1 MNKFIY
7 TALLLCTILAC
18 KSKAKEGEIAAEE
31 KIRIHGDT
39 IILNKEQIRNADIQ
53 LSFPGEQN
61 LRQTLQASG
70 LADVP
75 PQSLVSVS
83 APMGGYL
90 KSTRLMQGMRVAKGQ
105 VIAVLEDPSYV
116 QLQEDY
122 LSARA
127 KMQYAKADMERQKDL
142 RESNATSTKSYQLA
156 LSEYNQLQ
164 VQIQSLAEKLR
175 IINIRPESVSL
186 NNITRRV
193 NIYAP
198 ISGFVS
204 KVNVNIGKYVNASE
218 VMFELTD
225 PNDLHAAINI
235 FEKDIMRFKPGMK
248 GTVWV
253 SNDPDKKYPVSVLLV
268 SKNLNDNRSAVVYCQ
283 FLNASQNLIPGMFL
297 NAEFDVLNY
306 QSKAVPEHAVVHF
319 EGNDYVFLANNDST
333 FVMTA
338 VQTGTAADGFVS
350 LKTDSLFTKRIVIN
364 GAFNLLG
371 AMKGGEGE

>member
-1 MNKFIY
+1 M
-7 TALLLCTILAC
+7 LLQC
-18 KSKAKEGEIAAEE
+18 
-31 KIRIHGDT
+31 
-39 IILNKEQIRNADIQ
+39 
-53 LSFPGEQN
+53 
-61 LRQTLQASG
+61 LQF
-70 LADVP
+70 
-75 PQSLVSVS
+75 
-83 APMGGYL
+83 
-90 KSTRLMQGMRVAKGQ
+90 T
-105 VIAVLEDPSYV
+105 
-116 QLQEDY
+116 
-122 LSARA
+122 
-127 KMQYAKADMERQKDL
+127 
-142 RESNATSTKSYQLA
+142 
-156 LSEYNQLQ
+156 
-164 VQIQSLAEKLR
+164 LAEKLR

-319 EGNDYVFLANNDST
+319 EGNDYVFVANNDST
-333 FVMTA
+333 FVMTG

-350 LKTDSLFTKRIVIN
+350 LKTDSLLTKRIVIN

-371 AMKGGEGE
+371 AMKGGEEE